1 MSKECVEQ
9 VEGAG
14 ASVPMTDISNIDV
27 PEGTDELS
35 RNTRRAWRD
44 RLNSAST
51 RKMITG
57 VLATLVGG
65 SFWGFSGTSASFLF
79 DTYHVDT
86 LWLMSVRQILAGLL
100 FMAVVVTRDRERLI
114 KLWTTPADRKQ
125 LLLFTAF
132 GLLFN
137 QFCYLSAVR
146 LTNAGTATVLQ
157 CLQLVIIMGYTCA
170 IDRRMPRTRE
180 VIGIGLALAVARMRR
195 FQGLADAVITLPLVL
210 PPTVVGFFLLL
221 AFGRRSAIGKFLL
234 QFDVTI
240 VFTWKAAVMAAIV
253 VSLPLMYRTARGAFE
268 QIDPNILG
276 AARTLGVSEWR
287 IFWHILVPNARS
299 GILAGLVLSFTRALG
314 EFGATIMF
322 AGNIPG
328 VTQTMSTAVYAA
340 VQANDYDLAFNWA
353 IVIIVF
359 SLVFVTLMNALI
371 ARTGAPQRREV

>member
-35 RNTRRAWRD
+35 RDTRRAWRE
-44 RLNSAST
+44 RLNDASS

-100 FMAVVVTRDRERLI
+100 FMAVVFTRDRARLV

-157 CLQLVIIMGYTCA
+157 CLQLVIIMGYACVT
-170 IDRRMPRTRE
+170 DRRMPRTRE
-180 VIGIGLALAVARMRR
+180 VIGIGLALGGTFLIATGGDPTSLNISPL
-195 FQGLADAVITLPLVL
+195 GLAAGLMCAVSAACMAVIPAKILPEYGSPIVTGSAMLTAGVVIGSFFAYML
-210 PPTVVGFFLLL
+210 YMQGVKDIGSVRASLIGTVEPV
-221 AFGRRSAIGKFLL
+221 SA
-234 QFDVTI
+234 TI
-240 VFTWKAAVMAAIV
+240 TSAVMLGTV
-253 VSLPLMYRTARGAFE
+253 FLPTDLIG
-268 QIDPNILG
+268 
-276 AARTLGVSEWR
+276 
-287 IFWHILVPNARS
+287 
-299 GILAGLVLSFTRALG
+299 
-314 EFGATIMF
+314 F
-322 AGNIPG
+322 A
-328 VTQTMSTAVYAA
+328 M
-340 VQANDYDLAFNWA
+340 
-353 IVIIVF
+353 IIVMMF
-359 SLVFVTLMNALI
+359 LTV
-371 ARTGAPQRREV
+371 

>member
-1 MSKECVEQ
+1 M
-9 VEGAG
+9 
-14 ASVPMTDISNIDV
+14 PMTDISNIDV

-51 RKMITG
+51 RKLIMG

-114 KLWTTPADRKQ
+114 KLWTTAADRKQ

-157 CLQLVIIMGYTCA
+157 CLQLVIIMGYTCVT
-170 IDRRMPRTRE
+170 DRRMPRTRE
-180 VIGIGLALAVARMRR
+180 VIGIGLALGGTFLIATGGDPTSLNISPL
-195 FQGLADAVITLPLVL
+195 GLA
-210 PPTVVGFFLLL
+210 
-221 AFGRRSAIGKFLL
+221 
-234 QFDVTI
+234 
-240 VFTWKAAVMAAIV
+240 
-253 VSLPLMYRTARGAFE
+253 
-268 QIDPNILG
+268 
-276 AARTLGVSEWR
+276 
-287 IFWHILVPNARS
+287 
-299 GILAGLVLSFTRALG
+299 AGL
-314 EFGATIMF
+314 MC
-322 AGNIPG
+322 
-328 VTQTMSTAVYAA
+328 AV
-340 VQANDYDLAFNWA
+340 
-353 IVIIVF
+353 
-359 SLVFVTLMNALI
+359 S
-371 ARTGAPQRREV
+371 ARCV

>member
-100 FMAVVVTRDRERLI
+100 FMAVVVTRDRARLV

-157 CLQLVIIMGYTCA
+157 CLQLVIIMGYTCV

-180 VIGIGLALAVARMRR
+180 VIGIGLALGGTFLIATGGDPTSLNISPL
-195 FQGLADAVITLPLVL
+195 GLAAGLMCAVSAACMAVIPAKILPEYGSPIVTGSANAHGRDVVSCVFVQPWATYAGATTLPASRRSRCSCYRLR
-210 PPTVVGFFLLL
+210 FLLTCL
-221 AFGRRSAIGKFLL
+221 YMQGVKDIGSVRASLIGTVEPVSA
-234 QFDVTI
+234 TI
-240 VFTWKAAVMAAIV
+240 TSAVMLGTV
-253 VSLPLMYRTARGAFE
+253 FLPT
-268 QIDPNILG
+268 
-276 AARTLGVSEWR
+276 
-287 IFWHILVPNARS
+287 
-299 GILAGLVLSFTRALG
+299 
-314 EFGATIMF
+314 
-322 AGNIPG
+322 
-328 VTQTMSTAVYAA
+328 
-340 VQANDYDLAFNWA
+340 DLIGF
-353 IVIIVF
+353 VMIIVMMF
-359 SLVFVTLMNALI
+359 LTV
-371 ARTGAPQRREV
+371 

>member
-1 MSKECVEQ
+1 MKQERSVQHANAK
-9 VEGAG
+9 
-14 ASVPMTDISNIDV
+14 ASVPMTAASDFVV

-79 DTYHVDT
+79 DSYHVDT

-100 FMAVVVTRDRERLI
+100 FMAVVVTRDRERLV

-157 CLQLVIIMGYTCA
+157 CLQLVIIMGYTCVV
-170 IDRRMPRTRE
+170 DRRMPRVRE
-180 VIGIGLALAVARMRR
+180 AVGIGLALGGTFLIAT
-195 FQGLADAVITLPLVL
+195 GGD
-210 PPTVVGFFLLL
+210 PTSLNIS
-221 AFGRRSAIGKFLL
+221 RSAG
-234 QFDVTI
+234 
-240 VFTWKAAVMAAIV
+240 
-253 VSLPLMYRTARGAFE
+253 P
-268 QIDPNILG
+268 
-276 AARTLGVSEWR
+276 AAR
-287 IFWHILVPNARS
+287 
-299 GILAGLVLSFTRALG
+299 SF
-314 EFGATIMF
+314 
-322 AGNIPG
+322 
-328 VTQTMSTAVYAA
+328 STAIR
-340 VQANDYDLAFNWA
+340 L
-353 IVIIVF
+353 
-359 SLVFVTLMNALI
+359 
-371 ARTGAPQRREV
+371 

>member
-1 MSKECVEQ
+1 MSEECVEQ

-35 RNTRRAWRD
+35 RDTRRAWRD

-157 CLQLVIIMGYTCA
+157 CLQLVIIMGYACA

-180 VIGIGLALAVARMRR
+180 VIGIGLALGGTFLIATGGDPTSLNISPL
-195 FQGLADAVITLPLVL
+195 GLAAGLMCAVSAACMAVIPAKILPEYGSPIVTGSAMLAAGVISCVFVQPWAHMPAL
-210 PPTVVGFFLLL
+210 DAAGVEALAVFVVIGSFFAYMLYMQGVKDIGSVRASLIGTVEPV
-221 AFGRRSAIGKFLL
+221 SA
-234 QFDVTI
+234 TI
-240 VFTWKAAVMAAIV
+240 TSAVMLGTV
-253 VSLPLMYRTARGAFE
+253 FLPTDLIG
-268 QIDPNILG
+268 
-276 AARTLGVSEWR
+276 
-287 IFWHILVPNARS
+287 
-299 GILAGLVLSFTRALG
+299 
-314 EFGATIMF
+314 F
-322 AGNIPG
+322 A
-328 VTQTMSTAVYAA
+328 M
-340 VQANDYDLAFNWA
+340 
-353 IVIIVF
+353 IIVMMF
-359 SLVFVTLMNALI
+359 LTV
-371 ARTGAPQRREV
+371 

>member
-14 ASVPMTDISNIDV
+14 VSVPMTDISNIDV

-35 RNTRRAWRD
+35 RSTRRAWRN

-51 RKMITG
+51 RKLITG
-57 VLATLVGG
+57 VLATLAGG

-100 FMAVVVTRDRERLI
+100 FMVVVVTRDRARLV

-157 CLQLVIIMGYTCA
+157 CLQLVIIMGYTCV
-170 IDRRMPRTRE
+170 IDHRMPRVRE
-180 VIGIGLALAVARMRR
+180 AVGIGLALGGTFLIATGGDPTSLSISPLGLVAGLMCAVSAACM
-195 FQGLADAVITLPLVL
+195 AVIPAKILPEYGSPIVTGSAMLTAGVVSCVFVQPWAHMPAL
-210 PPTVVGFFLLL
+210 DAAGIEALAVFVVIGSFFAYMLYMQGVKDIGSVRAGLIGTVEPV
-221 AFGRRSAIGKFLL
+221 SA
-234 QFDVTI
+234 TI
-240 VFTWKAAVMAAIV
+240 TSAVMLGTV
-253 VSLPLMYRTARGAFE
+253 FLPTDLIG
-268 QIDPNILG
+268 
-276 AARTLGVSEWR
+276 
-287 IFWHILVPNARS
+287 
-299 GILAGLVLSFTRALG
+299 
-314 EFGATIMF
+314 F
-322 AGNIPG
+322 A
-328 VTQTMSTAVYAA
+328 M
-340 VQANDYDLAFNWA
+340 
-353 IVIIVF
+353 IIVMMF
-359 SLVFVTLMNALI
+359 LTV
-371 ARTGAPQRREV
+371 

>member
-1 MSKECVEQ
+1 MSEECVEQ

-180 VIGIGLALAVARMRR
+180 VIGIGLALGGTFLIATGGDPTSLNISPL
-195 FQGLADAVITLPLVL
+195 GLAAGLMCAVSAACMAVIPAKILPEYGSPIVTGSAMLTAGGPGRICRRSTLPASRRSRCSWLSAR
-210 PPTVVGFFLLL
+210 FLLTC
-221 AFGRRSAIGKFLL
+221 SIC
-234 QFDVTI
+234 
-240 VFTWKAAVMAAIV
+240 
-253 VSLPLMYRTARGAFE
+253 
-268 QIDPNILG
+268 
-276 AARTLGVSEWR
+276 
-287 IFWHILVPNARS
+287 
-299 GILAGLVLSFTRALG
+299 RALRTSARCVRVSSELWSRFRRPSPAPLCWG
-314 EFGATIMF
+314 RCFCR
-322 AGNIPG
+322 P
-328 VTQTMSTAVYAA
+328 
-340 VQANDYDLAFNWA
+340 
-353 IVIIVF
+353 
-359 SLVFVTLMNALI
+359 TLSALS
-371 ARTGAPQRREV
+371 

>member
-1 MSKECVEQ
+1 MSKERVEQ

-35 RNTRRAWRD
+35 RSTRRAWRE

-146 LTNAGTATVLQ
+146 LTNAGTATVLPVPEPMDF
-157 CLQLVIIMGYTCA
+157 LFPSCA
-170 IDRRMPRTRE
+170 S
-180 VIGIGLALAVARMRR
+180 ARH
-195 FQGLADAVITLPLVL
+195 G
-210 PPTVVGFFLLL
+210 
-221 AFGRRSAIGKFLL
+221 
-234 QFDVTI
+234 
-240 VFTWKAAVMAAIV
+240 
-253 VSLPLMYRTARGAFE
+253 
-268 QIDPNILG
+268 
-276 AARTLGVSEWR
+276 
-287 IFWHILVPNARS
+287 
-299 GILAGLVLSFTRALG
+299 
-314 EFGATIMF
+314 
-322 AGNIPG
+322 
-328 VTQTMSTAVYAA
+328 
-340 VQANDYDLAFNWA
+340 
-353 IVIIVF
+353 
-359 SLVFVTLMNALI
+359 
-371 ARTGAPQRREV
+371 